1 MIVDTIFKRA
11 KIYNVCIKKWE
22 IIDIAILGEKILYL
36 GDTRKVDISSSHIVE
51 CNEDVLIPGFI
62 DVHLHIESS
71 LCTPQEFSKAV
82 IRRGVTTVVSE
93 PHEIANVY
101 GIDGIKAMIEASK
114 GSLVDIFYGV
124 PSSVPSTSN
133 ILETTGGVIDKD
145 ELALL
150 LQDNPS
156 IVCLGEVMNYS
167 HLIENFESIIHDPQE
182 DKTLSMIDYMKKMH
196 PLHAIEGHCPSVRD
210 VDLAKL
216 LYLGIQSDHCFQDV
230 EGMKQRFMRGMF
242 VELQEKSIQ
251 QDIINF
257 ITENDVDGLFSF
269 VTDDVPPDIL
279 KNKGH
284 LDFVI
289 KKALS
294 LGLPIEKAIVASS
307 YAPAKHMGLRERG
320 SIAPG
325 NIADILHLEGDPSKL
340 NIKAIYK
347 KGKRVDIEERNS
359 PTYSFPAHFS
369 NSIQIHPSFDIVKEL
384 EIPYMGSNKS
394 VKVRVMEKSSINT
407 YTTEAHHTLKIEEN
421 KINWQKNNLNLVV
434 VINRYNYPSVAA
446 KGFMSGTKITQGAF
460 CTSHAHD
467 HHNILLLG
475 DNKDD
480 MVLAYEEVVNKQGG
494 MCFVSNGNILSF
506 IHLPIAGIISIKP
519 IDELAEEVEIL
530 QELLKQHGIT
540 HPNPIM
546 SLCTLTLP
554 VSPALKITD
563 KGLIDVKRSTIVP
576 FIID

>member
-11 KIYNVCIKKWE
+11 KVYNVYIKKWE
-22 IIDIAILGEKILYL
+22 IVDIAIINGRILFL
-36 GDTRKVDISSSHIVE
+36 GDTTKVDISSYHIIE
-51 CNEDVLIPGFI
+51 CNEEVLIPGFI
-62 DVHLHIESS
+62 DIHLHIESS

-101 GIDGIKAMIEASK
+101 GIDGIKAMVEASE

-124 PSSVPSTSN
+124 PSSVPSTHN
-133 ILETTGGVIDKD
+133 KLETTGGVIDKD
-145 ELALL
+145 ELAIL
-150 LQDNPS
+150 LQDYPS

-167 HLIENFESIIHDPQE
+167 HLIKDFESIIHHSQE
-182 DKTLSMIDYMKKMH
+182 DKTLSMINYMKKKH

-210 VDLAKL
+210 IELAKL

-230 EGMKQRFMRGMF
+230 EGMKQRCMRGMF

-279 KNKGH
+279 QNKGH

-294 LGLPIEKAIVASS
+294 LGLPIEKAIIASS
-307 YAPAKHMGLRERG
+307 FAPAKHMGLRDRG

-325 NIADILHLEGDPSKL
+325 NIADILHLQGDPSNL
-340 NIKAIYK
+340 DIEAIYK
-347 KGKRVDIEERNS
+347 KGKKVEKEESNTT
-359 PTYSFPAHFS
+359 TYSFPPHFS
-369 NSIQIHPSFDIVKEL
+369 NSIQIHPSFDITKEL
-384 EIPYMGSNKS
+384 EMPYVGSNKS

-407 YTTEAHHTLKIEEN
+407 YTVEKHHTLEIKN
-421 KINWQKNNLNLVV
+421 SKINWQKSSLNLVA
-434 VINRYNYPSVAA
+434 VINRYNHSSVAA
-446 KGFMSGTKITQGAF
+446 KGFMSGTKISQGAF

-480 MVLAYEEVVNKQGG
+480 MMLAYEEVVKKQGG
-494 MCFVSNGNILSF
+494 MCFVSDGNILSF

-519 IDELAEEVEIL
+519 IDELAKEVEIL
-530 QELLKQHGIT
+530 QELLKKHGIT

-563 KGLIDVKRSTIVP
+563 KGLIDVKTSTIVP